1 MTIPSELLEKYNMTS
16 MEQYKEM
23 FGDTVD
29 TEIMVYKTFLIQTD
43 HIPNKIVEQLI
54 EDLASATLLN
64 FVEVFLKFI
73 VSVRT
78 EYKELLQY
86 RKLAREEINRLTE
99 ETV

>member
-23 FGDTVD
+23 FGDSVD

-43 HIPNKIVEQLI
+43 HIPNKIIEQLI

-64 FVEVFLKFI
+64 FVEVFLKII
-73 VSVRT
+73 VSIRT
-78 EYKELLQY
+78 EYKELFQY

-99 ETV
+99 VTV

>member
-16 MEQYKEM
+16 MEQYKET
-23 FGDTVD
+23 FGDSVD

-64 FVEVFLKFI
+64 FAEVFLKFI
-73 VSVRT
+73 VSVRM

-86 RKLAREEINRLTE
+86 RKMAREEINRLTE
-99 ETV
+99 ATV

>member
-1 MTIPSELLEKYNMTS
+1 MTIPNELLAKYNMTS

-23 FGDTVD
+23 FGDTTD

-43 HIPNKIVEQLI
+43 HIPNKIVERLI
-54 EDLASATLLN
+54 EDLASANLLN
-64 FVEVFLKFI
+64 FVEVFLNFI